1 MPLEAMK
8 SASCFLNSTTDRSGR
23 SVSLTP
29 TKWVGV
35 WVDPRF
41 GLDALENRKVSAA
54 VGSGTLDPRVF
65 EPVVAWFMIW
75 SKQSRDRN

>member
-1 MPLEAMK
+1 M
-8 SASCFLNSTTDRSGR
+8 
-23 SVSLTP
+23 
-29 TKWVGV
+29 
-35 WVDPRF
+35 DPRF